1 MHRRHL
7 LVLGLVTA
15 LLGVVWTAPAP
26 VAAQS
31 TFVMVAQ
38 GRMPR
43 PALVLPDG
51 TRKLVPAVSAG
62 TVAAAS
68 LAATPSDLDDPNVR
82 SDNTTDPGGASAG
95 VTVDTAGCGNRNT
108 AGNVRVNQDC
118 TFRRQA
124 EEAIA
129 VNPANPR
136 NLVAG
141 QNDSV
146 AGFNH

>member
-1 MHRRHL
+1 MQRRHL
-7 LVLGLVTA
+7 VILGLVTV
-15 LLGVVWTAPAP
+15 LLGMVWSGPTTAS
-26 VAAQS
+26 AQS
-31 TFVMVAQ
+31 MIVKVAQ
-38 GRMPR
+38 GKIPR

-51 TRKLVPAVSAG
+51 TRKLVPAISAG

-68 LAATPSDLDDPNVR
+68 FAATPSDLDDPNVR
-82 SDNTTDPGGASAG
+82 ADNTADPGGVKAG
-95 VTVDTAGCGNRNT
+95 VTVGCSNRTSGGDT
-108 AGNVRVNQDC
+108 RVNQDC

-129 VNPANPR
+129 VNPADQR

-146 AGFNH
+146 AGF